1 MNVNTMFLPKIKLLT
16 QKNVLKNLLFQTF
29 YHSNFFLGFCT
40 DIWDTLLFYYKHKAY
55 KYT

>member
-1 MNVNTMFLPKIKLLT
+1 MFLPKIKLLT